1 MCGCKRRSIDGK
13 SEIAAGSTRAN
24 RGTEDTGRVP
34 PAIIGLEFLK
44 IGLTAFGGG
53 LSAHFFHCCVEKN
66 KWLKAVNRAL
76 PKEGWKVVALAR
88 LSPLVPFGFQNYLFG
103 LTKVHLHDYLL
114 ATSLAILPG
123 TVVYAFI
130 GATGRSLI
138 GGASTLEW
146 SLLGLGLVATV
157 LLSVLIGHIAS

>member
-1 MCGCKRRSIDGK
+1 MPVH
-13 SEIAAGSTRAN
+13 A
-24 RGTEDTGRVP
+24 V
-34 PAIIGLEFLK
+34 
-44 IGLTAFGGG
+44 LTTVSDEPGI
-53 LSAHFFHCCVEKN
+53 
-66 KWLKAVNRAL
+66 
-76 PKEGWKVVALAR
+76 
-88 LSPLVPFGFQNYLFG
+88 LFG

-157 LLSVLIGHIAS
+157 LLSALIGHIAKKRLGIDR